1 MQVGTSRYALAGS
14 TRVGYPGSSKN
25 MLCHTQH
32 NVAVVILLLPASSV
46 AMHNRGASLSAL
58 PAAMHN
64 RGASLPALP
73 VAMHT
78 RGQFGVIGDEVG
90 KPKGTHLDR
99 ASYALVF
106 HSAR

>member
-1 MQVGTSRYALAGS
+1 MAGS

>member
-1 MQVGTSRYALAGS
+1 
-14 TRVGYPGSSKN
+14 

-32 NVAVVILLLPASSV
+32 NVAVVILLLPASSVAMHNRGASLSALPV